1 MLVEHINSS
10 FLLRIHSRPH
20 SCSALSSEKALVPQ
34 IERIP
39 LLNKIFSIFL
49 PESQSEYFS
58 KLKTLI
64 EDTYSA
70 NGNKKITLLSHSLGC
85 PYTLVFLNKQTQD
98 WKDRYILQWITL
110 SGKKKNKSDLSFER
124 VCIGCLYWF
133 CSTKFRKFLVTFLP
147 IRWKTETRAQELSLF
162 ILCHSFIRHAHAKVR
177 KASYYLQTMF
187 SSFFLLRSVGRDC
200 RAN

>member
-1 MLVEHINSS
+1 MLVEHIHSTC
-10 FLLRIHSRPH
+10 LLRIHSRPH

-70 NGNKKITLLSHSLGC
+70 NGNKKITLMSHSLGC

-110 SGKKKNKSDLSFER
+110 SGKKKNKSDLSFE
-124 VCIGCLYWF
+124 
-133 CSTKFRKFLVTFLP
+133 
-147 IRWKTETRAQELSLF
+147 A
-162 ILCHSFIRHAHAKVR
+162 HSSR
-177 KASYYLQTMF
+177 LQTFSAACLHRMF
-187 SSFFLLRSVGRDC
+187 VLVLLY
-200 RAN
+200 

>member
-1 MLVEHINSS
+1 MLVEHIHSS
-10 FLLRIHSRPH
+10 CLLRIHSRPH
-20 SCSALSSEKALVPQ
+20 SCSALSAERALVLK

-58 KLKTLI
+58 KLRTLI

-70 NGNKKITLLSHSLGC
+70 NGNKKITLMSHSLGC

-110 SGKKKNKSDLSFER
+110 SGKKKNKSDLSIEAHSS
-124 VCIGCLYWF
+124 CLE
-133 CSTKFRKFLVTFLP
+133 TFLAMYLH
-147 IRWKTETRAQELSLF
+147 RMFVGFALLTFENFLSRF
-162 ILCHSFIRHAHAKVR
+162 
-177 KASYYLQTMF
+177 YL
-187 SSFFLLRSVGRDC
+187 SDGKLRPVLR
-200 RAN
+200 N